1 MAREYFDNTQ
11 YFVGQDSNAPAPTA
25 VATPMPTVN
34 PGGTPQGSLPTPQPR
49 LSLDGSS
56 PLSTNS
62 LKTLPTPKLP
72 EPQAPTV
79 VNEYVTSMS
88 GNVAAQRKAVEDAYK
103 RQLDNVKI
111 EQEKVQKEI
120 DEYTK
125 KQKDII
131 EGSEVKD
138 LTSPFREELERNE
151 RNRLSVNENFEAN
164 QKLVGELERL
174 LTQSSNM
181 MSQLRNTKVPGLAG
195 LTQSPRAMQAME
207 DINARVGVIQGVMA
221 ARSGQISEAY
231 NMIDR
236 SMDAITADR
245 KDQLNY
251 YSTLVS
257 FYQDQKDDAGNKL
270 LELNKEEK
278 AWISSQVGLLES
290 DLERSQATSDYI
302 KELMIN
308 PETAKF
314 MADAGITLNDSVE
327 SIQGKMAKATEI
339 KQRQDEAKQNQKE
352 AFDAGITSEFY
363 NRGGT
368 IIRTSDGWGFEDP
381 EEFLKMTGLTIEE
394 AQAKGMIEDYS
405 MYSNVERD
413 QIIALMGAF
422 PDAGIRPTD
431 SLEQA
436 EMKLDSSRIY
446 QESVRPPSRGGGGG
460 GSKLKSVDVED
471 YINKLAADNGG
482 INNENR
488 YDLWESVANQIEMS
502 GADPTDYNALLWEY
516 FHPEGKK
523 GYKKYIL
530 GQDSEDD
537 DEDIY

>member
-1 MAREYFDNTQ
+1 MPRDYFDNSQ
-11 YFVGQDSNAPAPTA
+11 YFVGQDNNSPAPAA
-25 VATPMPTVN
+25 VATPMPAVN

-49 LSLDGSS
+49 VDLNGST
-56 PLSTNS
+56 PLSTNN
-62 LKTLPTPKLP
+62 LKTLPSPKLP

-88 GNVAAQRKAVEDAYK
+88 GNVATQRKTLEDAYK
-103 RQLDNVKI
+103 RQLDNVKL
-111 EQEKVQKEI
+111 EQEKVQKQI
-120 DEYTK
+120 DEYNK
-125 KQKDII
+125 KQTDII
-131 EGSEVKD
+131 EGQEVKD

-151 RNRLSVNENFEAN
+151 RNRLHVNENFEAN

-181 MSQLRNTKVPGLAG
+181 MTQLRNTKVPGLAG
-195 LTQSPRAMQAME
+195 LTQSPRAMQAIE

-221 ARSGQISEAY
+221 ARTGQIGEAY

-236 SMDAITADR
+236 SVDAITADR

-251 YSTLVS
+251 YSTLVD
-257 FYQDQKDDAGNKL
+257 FYEGQKDDAGNKL

-327 SIQGKMAKATEI
+327 SIQGKMAKQTEI
-339 KQRQDEAKQNQKE
+339 KARQEEAKQNQKE

-368 IIRTSDGWGFEDP
+368 IIRTSDGWAFNSP
-381 EEFLKMTGLTIEE
+381 EEFLKMTGMTIEQ
-394 AQAKGMIEDYS
+394 AQARGIIEDYS
-405 MYSNVERD
+405 LYSNIERD

-431 SLEQA
+431 SLEAA
-436 EMKLDSSRIY
+436 EMKLDKSRIY
-446 QESVRPPSRGGGGG
+446 QESVRPPSSGGRGGSG
-460 GSKLKSVDVED
+460 LKSADIED

-482 INNENR
+482 INDENR
-488 YDLWESVANQIEMS
+488 YDMWDAVATQIEMS
-502 GADPTDYNALLWEY
+502 GGDPTDYNELLWEY
-516 FHPEGKK
+516 FHPEGSK

-530 GQDSEDD
+530 GQDGEE
-537 DEDIY
+537 DEDVF